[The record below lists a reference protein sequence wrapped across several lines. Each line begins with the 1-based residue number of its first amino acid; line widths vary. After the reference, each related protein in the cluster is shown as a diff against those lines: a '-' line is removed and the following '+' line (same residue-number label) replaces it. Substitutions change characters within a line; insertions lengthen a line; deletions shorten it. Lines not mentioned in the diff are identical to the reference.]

1 MLTTYH
7 HLPSFTITY
16 YDYHLLSPTIRLSP
30 TITYYHLL
38 SPTITYYDTQ
48 YKIELERLHGL
59 LLYTPEL
66 PPECIPE
73 PTLGILGPRDCHR
86 TPGYDV
92 HSYSRH
98 SS

>member
-1 MLTTYH
+1 M
-7 HLPSFTITY
+7 TITY
-16 YDYHLLSPTIRLSP
+16 YHLLLDYHLLSP
-30 TITYYHLL
+30 YYHLL